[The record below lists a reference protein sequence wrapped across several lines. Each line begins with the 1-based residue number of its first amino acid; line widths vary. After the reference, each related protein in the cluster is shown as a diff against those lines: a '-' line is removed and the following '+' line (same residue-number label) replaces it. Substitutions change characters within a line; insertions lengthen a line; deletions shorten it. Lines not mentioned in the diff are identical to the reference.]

1 MLGVGYTDAS
11 AADSLTDNGKPD
23 FDLSRWVVSAG
34 YTYNLSKRTNL
45 YGVAS
50 YMQDKLE
57 PSAAGAEDVKPTA
70 TTVMVGLRH
79 RF

>member
-1 MLGVGYTDAS
+1 MCIR
-11 AADSLTDNGKPD
+11 DS
-23 FDLSRWVVSAG
+23 
-34 YTYNLSKRTNL
+34 L